1 MRQMQAVFCKTF
13 QKTLLRPQLI
23 TFRRVQT
30 QSIEAKKQKLIKIKN
45 YLYKKLDKQYYA
57 WYSIARK
64 EVFMDTQLKRGVLE
78 ICVLS
83 AMQDKETYGYELV
96 KNISPVIEISE
107 STLYPILRRLESGG
121 FVTVR
126 SAEHNGRLRKYYS
139 ITSCGR
145 DRIKDFLQDWQ
156 DVIKIGEYITE
167 KYYND

>member
-1 MRQMQAVFCKTF
+1 
-13 QKTLLRPQLI
+13 
-23 TFRRVQT
+23 
-30 QSIEAKKQKLIKIKN
+30 
-45 YLYKKLDKQYYA
+45 
-57 WYSIARK
+57 
-64 EVFMDTQLKRGVLE
+64 MDTQLKRGVLE

-126 SAEHNGRLRKYYS
+126 SAEHNGRLRKYYN
-139 ITSCGR
+139 ITNCGR

>member
-1 MRQMQAVFCKTF
+1 
-13 QKTLLRPQLI
+13 
-23 TFRRVQT
+23 
-30 QSIEAKKQKLIKIKN
+30 
-45 YLYKKLDKQYYA
+45 
-57 WYSIARK
+57 
-64 EVFMDTQLKRGVLE
+64 MDTQLKRGVLE

-139 ITSCGR
+139 ITSRGR

-156 DVIKIGEYITE
+156 DVIKIG
-167 KYYND
+167 

>member
-1 MRQMQAVFCKTF
+1 
-13 QKTLLRPQLI
+13 
-23 TFRRVQT
+23 
-30 QSIEAKKQKLIKIKN
+30 
-45 YLYKKLDKQYYA
+45 
-57 WYSIARK
+57 
-64 EVFMDTQLKRGVLE
+64 MDTQLKRGVLE

-126 SAEHNGRLRKYYS
+126 NVEHNGRLRKYYS

>member
-1 MRQMQAVFCKTF
+1 
-13 QKTLLRPQLI
+13 
-23 TFRRVQT
+23 
-30 QSIEAKKQKLIKIKN
+30 
-45 YLYKKLDKQYYA
+45 
-57 WYSIARK
+57 
-64 EVFMDTQLKRGVLE
+64 MDTQLKIGVLE

-126 SAEHNGRLRKYYS
+126 SAEHNGRLRKYYI
-139 ITSCGR
+139 ITDCGR

>member
-1 MRQMQAVFCKTF
+1 
-13 QKTLLRPQLI
+13 
-23 TFRRVQT
+23 
-30 QSIEAKKQKLIKIKN
+30 
-45 YLYKKLDKQYYA
+45 
-57 WYSIARK
+57 
-64 EVFMDTQLKRGVLE
+64 MDTQLKRGVLE

-126 SAEHNGRLRKYYS
+126 NVEHNGRLRKYYS

-167 KYYND
+167 KYYHD

>member
-1 MRQMQAVFCKTF
+1 
-13 QKTLLRPQLI
+13 
-23 TFRRVQT
+23 
-30 QSIEAKKQKLIKIKN
+30 
-45 YLYKKLDKQYYA
+45 
-57 WYSIARK
+57 
-64 EVFMDTQLKRGVLE
+64 MDTQLKRGVLE

-139 ITSCGR
+139 ITSRGR

>member
-1 MRQMQAVFCKTF
+1 
-13 QKTLLRPQLI
+13 
-23 TFRRVQT
+23 
-30 QSIEAKKQKLIKIKN
+30 
-45 YLYKKLDKQYYA
+45 
-57 WYSIARK
+57 
-64 EVFMDTQLKRGVLE
+64 MDTQLKRGVLE

-126 SAEHNGRLRKYYS
+126 SAEHSGRLRKYYS

-145 DRIKDFLQDWQ
+145 DRIKDFLHDWQ

>member
-1 MRQMQAVFCKTF
+1 
-13 QKTLLRPQLI
+13 
-23 TFRRVQT
+23 
-30 QSIEAKKQKLIKIKN
+30 
-45 YLYKKLDKQYYA
+45 
-57 WYSIARK
+57 
-64 EVFMDTQLKRGVLE
+64 MDTQLKRGLLE

-126 SAEHNGRLRKYYS
+126 SAEHNGRLRKYSS

>member
-1 MRQMQAVFCKTF
+1 
-13 QKTLLRPQLI
+13 
-23 TFRRVQT
+23 
-30 QSIEAKKQKLIKIKN
+30 
-45 YLYKKLDKQYYA
+45 
-57 WYSIARK
+57 
-64 EVFMDTQLKRGVLE
+64 MDTQLKRGVLE

-126 SAEHNGRLRKYYS
+126 SAEHNGRLRKNYS

>member
-1 MRQMQAVFCKTF
+1 
-13 QKTLLRPQLI
+13 
-23 TFRRVQT
+23 
-30 QSIEAKKQKLIKIKN
+30 
-45 YLYKKLDKQYYA
+45 
-57 WYSIARK
+57 
-64 EVFMDTQLKRGVLE
+64 MDTQLKRGVLE

-126 SAEHNGRLRKYYS
+126 SAEHNGRLRKYYI
-139 ITSCGR
+139 ITDCGR

-156 DVIKIGEYITE
+156 DVIKIGEYIME

>member
-1 MRQMQAVFCKTF
+1 
-13 QKTLLRPQLI
+13 
-23 TFRRVQT
+23 
-30 QSIEAKKQKLIKIKN
+30 
-45 YLYKKLDKQYYA
+45 
-57 WYSIARK
+57 
-64 EVFMDTQLKRGVLE
+64 MDTQLKRGVLE

-126 SAEHNGRLRKYYS
+126 SVEHNGRLRKYYS

>member
-1 MRQMQAVFCKTF
+1 
-13 QKTLLRPQLI
+13 
-23 TFRRVQT
+23 
-30 QSIEAKKQKLIKIKN
+30 
-45 YLYKKLDKQYYA
+45 
-57 WYSIARK
+57 
-64 EVFMDTQLKRGVLE
+64 MDTQLKRGVLE

-126 SAEHNGRLRKYYS
+126 SAEHNGRLKKYYS
-139 ITSCGR
+139 ITSRGR
-145 DRIKDFLQDWQ
+145 DRIKEFLQDWQ

>member
-1 MRQMQAVFCKTF
+1 MQAVFCKTF
-13 QKTLLRPQLI
+13 QKTLLRSQSI

-57 WYSIARK
+57 WYSITQK

-96 KNISPVIEISE
+96 KNISPVIEIS
-107 STLYPILRRLESGG
+107 
-121 FVTVR
+121 
-126 SAEHNGRLRKYYS
+126 
-139 ITSCGR
+139 
-145 DRIKDFLQDWQ
+145 
-156 DVIKIGEYITE
+156 
-167 KYYND
+167 